1 MKQKINITL
10 DADLV
15 RMIDKLAKAESRNR
29 SNYINLVLKRYLED
43 KKNGKQ

>member
-10 DADLV
+10 DSDLV